1 MPTSKVCRPG
11 VVLGVVL
18 VAAFV
23 INLDTTIVNVALP
36 SLNRQ
41 LGAGTS
47 SLQWVVDG
55 YNLAFA
61 ALVLAGG
68 NLGDRYGRRETLA
81 AGLALFAGSS
91 LLAVLCTTTGELIA
105 VRFVMGA
112 AAALI
117 YPTTL
122 SIVTNTFPE
131 RRARAQAIG
140 AWGAVTG
147 LGVAAGPVAGG
158 ALLNHFWWGSV
169 FVALVPV
176 AALALLGTWLVVPH
190 SRQPGRAPLDGAGLG
205 LSIVA
210 LGALVYTVI
219 EAPVHGWLATR
230 TIGGFATAA
239 VALVAFAQVERGRPA
254 PMLDVRLFANLRF
267 SAASGSVTVAFFS
280 LSGFIFLIIQYFQQ
294 LRGYSPLSTGV
305 RILPVAASIAVAS
318 VVGSK
323 LSVRT
328 GNKAVAAAGL
338 LLLAAAFAWI
348 SQAGAQL
355 AYPFIAG
362 QMVLLGLG
370 LGMTSTSATES
381 IMGVVRPEQA
391 GAGSAVNDATRQVGA
406 TLGVAVLGSVYA
418 SLYVRHLHART
429 LSVLPPGVLRQART
443 SFGAGQ
449 AAVAHL
455 NGSSHAALGQAV
467 TTGFLSGLH
476 AACWV
481 AAGVCLA
488 GAAAVA
494 VLLPSH
500 PTTKEPHDR
509 RPDHRAGRRSLTT
522 GVGGPSDDRLVCL
535 DQRPYAAG
543 AAPGVER
550 R

>member
-1 MPTSKVCRPG
+1 MTTSGVRRPA
-11 VVLGVVL
+11 VVLAVVL
-18 VAAFV
+18 VAAFA

-81 AGLALFAGSS
+81 VGLGVFAGASVAAALCSS
-91 LLAVLCTTTGELIA
+91 TGDLIA

-122 SIVTNTFPE
+122 SIITNTFPE
-131 RRARAQAIG
+131 RKARAQAIG

-158 ALLNHFWWGSV
+158 ALLDHFWWGSV

-176 AALALLGTWLVVPH
+176 AAAALIGAWLVVPR
-190 SRQPGRAPLDGAGLG
+190 SRMPERARLDRIGLG
-205 LSIVA
+205 LSVVA
-210 LGALVYTVI
+210 LGSLVYTVI
-219 EAPVHGWLATR
+219 EAPAHRWLSLRSVT
-230 TIGGFATAA
+230 GFAVAA
-239 VALVAFAQVERGRPA
+239 AALVVFAQVERRRAA
-254 PMLDVRLFANLRF
+254 PMLDVRLFTNLRF
-267 SAASGSVTVAFFS
+267 SAASGAVTVAFFS
-280 LSGFIFLIIQYFQQ
+280 LFGFIFLITQYFQQ
-294 LRGYSPLSTGV
+294 LRGYGPLATGV
-305 RILPVAASIAVAS
+305 RILPVAASIAAAS

-323 LSVRT
+323 LAVRV
-328 GNKAVAAAGL
+328 GNKAVATAGL
-338 LLLAAAFAWI
+338 LSLAAAFAWI
-348 SQAGAQL
+348 SQGGADL
-355 AYPFIAG
+355 AYPVIAG

-370 LGMTSTSATES
+370 MGLTSTSATES
-381 IMGVVRPEQA
+381 IMGVVRPDQA
-391 GAGSAVNDATRQVGA
+391 GAGSAVNDATREVGG

-418 SLYVRHLHART
+418 SLYVHHLAAR
-429 LSVLPPGVLRQART
+429 SVPHLPPGVVERARA

-449 AAVAHL
+449 AAAGNL
-455 NGSSHAALGQAV
+455 TGPARTALSRAV
-467 TTGFLSGLH
+467 TDGFLSGLH

-481 AAGVCLA
+481 AAAVCLA
-488 GAAAVA
+488 GAVAVA
-494 VLLPSH
+494 ALLPS
-500 PTTKEPHDR
+500 
-509 RPDHRAGRRSLTT
+509 RPGRHLGEQEIKGRVQLAN
-522 GVGGPSDDRLVCL
+522 VG
-535 DQRPYAAG
+535 
-543 AAPGVER
+543 
-550 R
+550 